1 MGTTV
6 RWLLALTLAAI
17 ISTGCASGNKA
28 NAEKEQSGEG
38 PQEAVFSLPAEI
50 PATLLPTL
58 VVGVDSCY
66 VFLLPDENSRFFGPL
81 TQGEIIKRLDAYK
94 YWINV
99 WIPRLRISGWVR
111 KHKVY
116 ASAEKISGQA
126 TVPTEILATVS
137 IAKKRVNVRKGA
149 TLQAPVI
156 CVAEQSQR
164 FLLLDEKSGWYQVW
178 VPHLKEEGWVSSKV
192 VVKQDS
198 R

>member
-6 RWLLALTLAAI
+6 RWLLALTLAAV
-17 ISTGCASGNKA
+17 ISTGCASGKTTNT
-28 NAEKEQSGEG
+28 EKKQSGED
-38 PQEAVFSLPAEI
+38 PEEAVSSLPAEI

-81 TQGEIIKRLDAYK
+81 MQGEIVKRLDVYK

-126 TVPTEILATVS
+126 TVPTEILATVG
-137 IAKKRVNVRKGA
+137 IAKKRVNLRKA
-149 TLQAPVI
+149 PTVQAPVI
-156 CVAEQSQR
+156 YVAEQRQR

-178 VPHLKEEGWVSSKV
+178 VHHLKEEGWVSSKV

>member
-1 MGTTV
+1 MGATV
-6 RWLLALTLAAI
+6 SWLLALTLAAV
-17 ISTGCASGNKA
+17 ISTGCASGKKA
-28 NAEKEQSGEG
+28 NAGKTQSGEG

-58 VVGVDSCY
+58 VVGVNSCY
-66 VFLLPDENSRFFGPL
+66 VFLLPEENSRFFGPL
-81 TQGEIIKRLDAYK
+81 MQGEVVKRLDVFK

-116 ASAEKISGQA
+116 ASAENISEQA

-137 IAKKRVNVRKGA
+137 IAKRRVNVRKGA
-149 TLQAPVI
+149 TVQAPVI
-156 CVAEQSQR
+156 YVAEQRQR
-164 FLLLDEKSGWYQVW
+164 FLLLGEKSGWYQVW
-178 VPHLKEEGWVSSKV
+178 VPHLKEQGWVSSKV
-192 VVKQDS
+192 VIKQYN

>member
-17 ISTGCASGNKA
+17 ISTGCASGKET
-28 NAEKEQSGEG
+28 NAEKAQSGEG
-38 PQEAVFSLPAEI
+38 PEEAVLSLPAEI

-81 TQGEIIKRLDAYK
+81 IQGEVVKRLDVCEH
-94 YWINV
+94 WINV

-116 ASAEKISGQA
+116 TSVEKISEQA

-149 TLQAPVI
+149 TVQAPVI
-156 CVAEQSQR
+156 YVAEQRQR

-192 VVKQDS
+192 VVKLD
-198 R
+198 RR